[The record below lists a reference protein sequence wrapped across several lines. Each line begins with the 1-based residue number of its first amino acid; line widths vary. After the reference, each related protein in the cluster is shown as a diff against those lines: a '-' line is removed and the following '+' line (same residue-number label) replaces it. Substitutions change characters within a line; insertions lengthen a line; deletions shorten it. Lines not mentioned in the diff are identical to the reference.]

1 MPTMVASVKTL
12 FLLLA
17 FHLTDSTEYLF
28 CFADLRHS
36 IFFFQTDFVFLHSL
50 RLYEWFSFSRVIF
63 RLVSE
68 AFLKSI
74 LV

>member
-17 FHLTDSTEYLF
+17 FHLTDSMEYLF

-36 IFFFQTDFVFLHSL
+36 IFFFQTDFFMFFCTVCVCMNGSRFHVF
-50 RLYEWFSFSRVIF
+50 FFV
-63 RLVSE
+63 
-68 AFLKSI
+68 
-74 LV
+74 